1 MPTSADESLACTGLR
16 WRPGRGLLP
25 GSEFPN
31 TPEDE
36 RMPIRVK
43 SRGNETV
50 EQMVRR
56 FKKLCE
62 KEGLTKD
69 LKARQFH
76 EKPSEV
82 KRRMDIRREG
92 LRMAARRAA
101 AAKAAGRSARPAQ
114 PSKSK
119 LKRGPGGRG
128 RSKD

>member
-1 MPTSADESLACTGLR
+1 
-16 WRPGRGLLP
+16 
-25 GSEFPN
+25 
-31 TPEDE
+31 
-36 RMPIRVK
+36 MPIRVK

-128 RSKD
+128 RNKD

>member
-1 MPTSADESLACTGLR
+1 
-16 WRPGRGLLP
+16 
-25 GSEFPN
+25 
-31 TPEDE
+31 
-36 RMPIRVK
+36 MPIRVK
-43 SRGNETV
+43 TRGNETV

-82 KRRMDIRREG
+82 KRRLDIRREG
-92 LRMAARRAA
+92 MRMAARRAA
-101 AAKAAGRSARPAQ
+101 AAKAAGRSARPVQA
-114 PSKSK
+114 KNTK
-119 LKRGPGGRG
+119 NKRGPGGRG